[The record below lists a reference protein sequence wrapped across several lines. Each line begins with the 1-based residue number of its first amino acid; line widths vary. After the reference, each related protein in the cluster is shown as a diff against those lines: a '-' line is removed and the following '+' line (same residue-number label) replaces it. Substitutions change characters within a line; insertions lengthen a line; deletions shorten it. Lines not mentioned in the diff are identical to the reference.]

1 MHLAAEFSLIAVVEA
16 ITQACI
22 TLVDDEEEQCTLLH
36 SAVLHNEVD
45 IVRLL
50 LDHGADVAALDR
62 QGRMPLHYAAMSFI
76 LLENDVKVG
85 RNSEVDIV
93 KLLFNNGADVNA
105 RDNHKHTPL
114 HYASKK
120 ASADVIKVLVDAGAD
135 ISARDDEEKTPL
147 HKVAKHNHNADAV
160 RVMVEAGADLDAEDC
175 FQWTP
180 MHRAA
185 LDNPDAVRV
194 LIESGAKVNKL
205 NKDQIYDGSVTPLFY
220 AAKYSHRDAIIALCA
235 AGADP
240 RLGDLSPLDADCV
253 KDDMKTLIREQF
265 PVRSSSLT
273 C

>member
-1 MHLAAEFSLIAVVEA
+1 MHLAAEFSPIAVVEA
-16 ITQACI
+16 IAQACI

-36 SAVLHNEVD
+36 SAVLHNEVN
-45 IVRLL
+45 ILRLL
-50 LDHGADVAALDR
+50 LHPGADVGALDR

-76 LLENDVKVG
+76 LLENDLKVG

-93 KLLFNNGADVNA
+93 KLLVNNGADVNA
-105 RDNHKHTPL
+105 RDKH
-114 HYASKK
+114 
-120 ASADVIKVLVDAGAD
+120 
-135 ISARDDEEKTPL
+135 
-147 HKVAKHNHNADAV
+147 KHNH
-160 RVMVEAGADLDAEDC
+160 RV
-175 FQWTP
+175 
-180 MHRAA
+180 
-185 LDNPDAVRV
+185 VRV

-253 KDDMKTLIREQF
+253 RENMKTLIREQF
-265 PVRSSSLT
+265 AIQSSSLM